1 MRVGMHSAEF
11 GSISIATSVTP
22 GGLAAQI
29 SLDHGEL
36 GRALAAHLPGMEEK
50 LGSTLGLSAK
60 VEIRD
65 TGAQGQGS
73 ADPGG
78 RDTASSGGLFQGGA
92 GYNRTS
98 YGGVA
103 SPRQAAEMPGGAA
116 LAGIPA
122 EIMVPA
128 GSGQRLSVRA

>member
-36 GRALAAHLPGMEEK
+36 GRALAAHLPGIEEK

-60 VEIRD
+60 VEVRD
-65 TGAQGQGS
+65 TGAQGS
-73 ADPGG
+73 ADPGAGG
-78 RDTASSGGLFQGGA
+78 RDTASSGGMFQGGA
-92 GYNRTS
+92 GYSRTS
-98 YGGVA
+98 YSGG
-103 SPRQAAEMPGGAA
+103 SSLRQAAEMPGGAA
-116 LAGIPA
+116 AAGIPA
-122 EIMVPA
+122 EIIVQA